1 MAEKITIKKPISK
14 FCLQTLHNV
23 EENDYPINTIEASTW
38 QIFVGAV
45 QDCWEEA
52 AQHFSDASLVV
63 CLLDIPSFP
72 EGGVPVLATWW
83 TYETHRGGENSH
95 WFDRS
100 CPSCSIFQQYEPSW
114 QLRCSL
120 LTWCPF
126 RLAFGTA
133 YSQICKGVFSSS
145 SSSSPWQGPLQDHCL
160 WTPGQVPHGSHP
172 NPLPPSEPPLPQL
185 PPPLPSEPPSR
196 RSRCRGLIFI
206 FQAPAYWGKRL
217 IDSSPWAGVWTWHY
231 LLLWHRRWAGQTIWS
246 CT

>member
-1 MAEKITIKKPISK
+1 MMAEKITIKKPISK

-38 QIFVGAV
+38 RIFVGAV

-63 CLLDIPSFP
+63 CLLDILSFP

-100 CPSCSIFQQYEPSW
+100 CPSCSIFQQYKPSW

-133 YSQICKGVFSSS
+133 YSRSARVFS
-145 SSSSPWQGPLQDHCL
+145 PLPLPLHHGRALFRITAYGPPVGCLMVLTLTLSLPLSLHC
-160 WTPGQVPHGSHP
+160 P
-172 NPLPPSEPPLPQL
+172 NYLPPSLLNRHP
-185 PPPLPSEPPSR
+185 
-196 RSRCRGLIFI
+196 GG
-206 FQAPAYWGKRL
+206 A
-217 IDSSPWAGVWTWHY
+217 DAGVSF
-231 LLLWHRRWAGQTIWS
+231 LFFKHRLTGAKGW
-246 CT
+246 